1 MKTKSRRFHR
11 FVLTIAVLFG
21 ACFVASPA
29 QAATSNVACS
39 LGGTFRIENDV
50 LTSSTSD
57 CAGDVMIP
65 ASVTRIGT
73 WAFAGRQLGAVNFEA
88 NSQLTRIDAYAAE
101 FSTISSLVLPNGL
114 QFIGGGAFTNG
125 RFTSITIPGTVE
137 EIGQGSFQGNTNLT
151 TAVFAPRTASSL
163 TMDYSAFQNSSN
175 LSSVTF
181 SGPLVVNTELPAP
194 KEKQPL
200 VWAGWSASVDRP
212 IVQFPLTVAA
222 AQSVT
227 LYPKWREKVTT
238 VTQCSLGGSFTS
250 VESVVTSATNDC
262 AGVVTIPSD
271 VKEIGGWG
279 VFQNKNI
286 TSVVFEANSQ
296 LKKIGYYAFASTQIT
311 SIDFPPS
318 LKDIIGGA
326 FANHKMATVLIPGT
340 IEYIEGGAL
349 GSNDLETVTFASR
362 VAQNLSISGAFSGSP
377 NLRSVTFNGP
387 VVLNGLGEIS
397 KDNFNWAGWSLSE
410 SGPIITF
417 PQTVEASATVT
428 LYPKWTAKVVT
439 VTECSL
445 GGSFRSVDYVVTS
458 STDDCAGQITIPANV
473 VEIGGWGTFENR
485 NITSVVFEANS
496 QLKKIGYYAF
506 KNTKFTSIDLPTGLR
521 EIIGG
526 SFDTTA
532 LTSVSIPGS
541 VEYVEGSA
549 FVNTPLQT
557 VIFEPRIASGLSIQ
571 GGGEAFQYNRS
582 LRSVTFNGPITF
594 GSQPFY
600 ASKRAYDWVGWSTTE
615 GGPVVAFPVTVADSD
630 SVTLYPKYTPKTS
643 VVTYDATGGSEV
655 APGSAVGEV
664 ITFPTPPTRAGYSF
678 DAWYDSPHYWDWN
691 RGPVTY
697 WDRDNDATLY
707 AKWNPNTYS
716 VTLNATGGSP
726 VSAVSFVT
734 GGAISEAP
742 TAPSRG
748 GFSFAGWSATENGSV
763 LSFPYSPGVME
774 DITLYAQWTAVA
786 PTTTTTVAPS
796 TAATPPD
803 VAVVVALPLANTPLV
818 ADNSL
823 SAGGEVSVTF
833 SGFVPGEFVQLIVAS
848 TPQVIG
854 SGYADAQGVVTLT
867 GAIPAGLA
875 AGNHTLAVYAP
886 VSGIGFK
893 QPISVEAITLPATG
907 SSHRLWP
914 IMMLLLCG
922 VALTLGS
929 RRRISQT

>member
-1 MKTKSRRFHR
+1 MKSKSLRFQR
-11 FVLTIAVLFG
+11 LILTVAVLFA

-29 QAATSNVACS
+29 KANAQDIACS
-39 LGGTFRIENDV
+39 VSGTFRIQNNV
-50 LTSSTSD
+50 LTSSTSN
-57 CAGDVMIP
+57 CVGDVMIP
-65 ASVTRIGT
+65 ASVTRIASH
-73 WAFAGRQLGAVNFEA
+73 AFANKQLGSVNFEA
-88 NSQLTRIDAYAAE
+88 NSQLTRIDVYAAE
-101 FSTISSLVLPNGL
+101 FSTISSLVLPDGL
-114 QFIGGGAFTNG
+114 QFIGGGAFTNA
-125 RFTSITIPGTVE
+125 RFTSVTIPGTVN

-151 TAVFAPRTASSL
+151 TVVFAPRTASSL
-163 TMDYSAFQNSSN
+163 TMDYRAFQNSSN

-181 SGPLVVNTELPAP
+181 SGPLVVNTELRAP
-194 KEKQPL
+194 KEMQPL
-200 VWAGWSASVDRP
+200 VWAGWSASVDGP

-222 AQSVT
+222 SESVT
-227 LYPKWREKVTT
+227 LYPKWREKITT
-238 VTQCSLGGSFTS
+238 VTGCSLGGSFTS

-318 LKDIIGGA
+318 LKEVIGGA
-326 FANHKMATVLIPGT
+326 FANHKMATVSIPGT
-340 IEYIEGGAL
+340 IEYIEGGAF
-349 GSNDLETVTFASR
+349 GSNELETVTFASR
-362 VAQNLSISGAFSGSP
+362 VAQNLSISGAFNGSP
-377 NLRSVTFNGP
+377 NLRSVTFDGP

-397 KDNFNWAGWSLSE
+397 KENFNWTGWSLSE
-410 SGPIITF
+410 GGPIITF
-417 PQTVEASATVT
+417 PQTVAASTTVT

-445 GGSFRSVDYVVTS
+445 GGSFRSVDFVVTS
-458 STDDCAGQITIPANV
+458 STDDCAGQITIPADV

-496 QLKKIGYYAF
+496 QLRKIGYYAF
-506 KNTKFTSIDLPTGLR
+506 KNTKFTSIDLPTGLK

-532 LTSVSIPGS
+532 LTTVSIPGT

-557 VIFEPRIASGLSIQ
+557 VIFEPRIASRLSIQ
-571 GGGEAFQYNRS
+571 NGGEAFQYNRS
-582 LRSVTFNGPITF
+582 LVSVTFNGPITF
-594 GSQPFY
+594 DNRPFF
-600 ASKRAYDWVGWSTTE
+600 APKRAYNWVGWSTTE
-615 GGPVVAFPVTVADSD
+615 GGPEATFPLTVAGSA
-630 SVTLYPKYTPKTS
+630 SVTLYPNYTPRTA

-664 ITFPTPPTRAGYSF
+664 IAFPVPPTRTGYSF

-691 RGPVTY
+691 RGPVTR
-697 WDRDNDATLY
+697 WAFDNDATLY

-716 VTLNATGGSP
+716 VALDATGGSA

-742 TAPSRG
+742 DAPSRMG
-748 GFSFAGWSATENGSV
+748 YSFAGWSETEDGTV
-763 LSFPYSPGVME
+763 LSFPYSPGVTE

-786 PTTTTTVAPS
+786 PTTPPTVAPPAES
-796 TAATPPD
+796 
-803 VAVVVALPLANTPLV
+803 VVVALPMASTPIV

-833 SGFVPGEFVQLIVAS
+833 GGFVPGEFVQLIVAS

-854 SGYADAQGVVTLT
+854 SGYADAQGFVTLT
-867 GAIPAGLA
+867 GNIPAGLT

-893 QPISVEAITLPATG
+893 QPISVEAVTLPATG

-922 VALTLGS
+922 VALSLVS
-929 RRRISQT
+929 RRRLSRA